1 MNVGGVVRADLEMED
16 VSEIEKAHAPAGSR
30 CEATNTRSD
39 STITVTWTDSNAII
53 KWERSQGF
61 PMLSTLYFQLQGH
74 GLLEKQEVSPALQEW
89 FSPSF
94 LLAIHCN

>member
-1 MNVGGVVRADLEMED
+1 MLGGERISKWRTCYPADWF
-16 VSEIEKAHAPAGSR
+16 EIDKAPAGLR

-53 KWERSQGF
+53 KWERSQGL
-61 PMLSTLYFQLQGH
+61 PMLSTLYFQLQRH
-74 GLLEKQEVSPALQEW
+74 GLLEKDRYHLL
-89 FSPSF
+89 FKTGFPSF